1 MFLQLCWEYIFP
13 FATSKLEDTKQEGQE
28 QETKDEKPQQQIPG
42 EENGIEM
49 SENFEGAMH
58 DVETG
63 EEEEND
69 KSEEENEDESDV
81 DKQMGEVD
89 GKDTEKLDEKMWGDS
104 DDEDEK
110 EVDWRNIV
118 LRTTTKFL
126 YFVIKLQKIIS
137 KGMTGQGLKIINI
150 RKKALKVEALWS
162 FFSGRDV
169 LLHKSKVWSCSS
181 HGQTGFIRLWK

>member
-1 MFLQLCWEYIFP
+1 MKVYFFS

-28 QETKDEKPQQQIPG
+28 QEKKDENSQQQIPD

-49 SENFEGAMH
+49 SENFEGALH

-69 KSEEENEDESDV
+69 KSDEEKEDESDV

-89 GKDTEKLDEKMWGDS
+89 GQDTEKLDEKMWGDS

-110 EVDWRNIV
+110 EVDKRSIHYRRETNRPFSYSRYW
-118 LRTTTKFL
+118 
-126 YFVIKLQKIIS
+126 
-137 KGMTGQGLKIINI
+137 TGT
-150 RKKALKVEALWS
+150 EANA
-162 FFSGRDV
+162 GR
-169 LLHKSKVWSCSS
+169 LFKC
-181 HGQTGFIRLWK
+181 R